1 VDRQSFDLKVT
12 VILFLTVDPKVS
24 WFGSDP
30 PFFKNRNR
38 DGPLAHTFISFS
50 IPYARILL
58 SFFFIVGIREVTART
73 AERKGTK
80 PTSWRLT
87 DG

>member
-1 VDRQSFDLKVT
+1 LDGQHKEREKELAID
-12 VILFLTVDPKVS
+12 
-24 WFGSDP
+24 WFSHN
-30 PFFKNRNR
+30 K
-38 DGPLAHTFISFS
+38 SE